1 MLLLLL
7 LLLNFHD
14 EWSVEAFILSARMC
28 NSVDLFLIALLL
40 LQLGDGLDISNV
52 VVAPYHSSS
61 CSILLLLLLLSLFS
75 CVISGE
81 GCEGVGATPELD

>member
-1 MLLLLL
+1 
-7 LLLNFHD
+7 
-14 EWSVEAFILSARMC
+14 MC

-40 LQLGDGLDISNV
+40 LQLGDGLDIFNV

-61 CSILLLLLLLSLFS
+61 CSILLLLLLSLFS

>member
-61 CSILLLLLLLSLFS
+61 CSILLLLLLSLFS